1 MEIAIDEMRASLIY
15 QHLVRIIVPRPV
27 AWVSTRGISGV
38 SNLAPFS
45 FFSGVGSR
53 PPSLLFCPA
62 NRLDGK
68 PKDTLRNIR
77 ATGEF
82 VVNVVSEDLVAAMN
96 QTAAELSENESEFEA
111 YGVSEAPS
119 AMLRAPRVATSP
131 VSIECR
137 LLNEMAVGEGPG
149 GANIVVGSIVHI
161 HIRDDVLD
169 ETGFADA
176 SKLKLVGRMG
186 GDQYACTANT
196 FELGRP

>member
-119 AMLRAPRVATSP
+119 ALLRAPRVATSP

-186 GDQYACTANT
+186 GDQYACTDNT